1 VSDKCI
7 AFDYGLASLGV
18 AVGYVATQTACGVGA
33 LKMTKGVPNWQ
44 DIDDLIKTWQPD
56 CLLVGKPLTED
67 GRQQLVATKAKIFCI
82 DLKKRYKIS
91 VYEVDERFST
101 VEARSDIF
109 ALQGAKGLK
118 KGFIDEQ
125 SAVIICKQ
133 WMAGQCFT

>member
-1 VSDKCI
+1 MSDKCI

-33 LKMTKGVPNWQ
+33 LKMKKGVPNWQ